1 MALSRYRAGMYEDR
15 PCRLADVPVTD
26 PERRNRLSTY
36 LELCPVCRTDGHRLN
51 WPADPVAAGRH
62 LTQYRAR
69 FYWVCAD
76 HWATFADGPAAYVDA
91 ASSEY
96 GEPEL
101 LPEPITEQDAA
112 DSPYALCRNAFTHCV
127 VCALGRGHRLWS
139 PAYRRGFSFLIATYS
154 KYTYAF
160 CSPMCRHEFMC
171 RPFLYVRYRQ
181 RVAGP
186 EQHVPSPLSVHH
198 LPVLGYLEQTVGP
211 AAGAALRALS
221 VVRPVYPGHTA
232 AVSAALFLGLL
243 VGGSK
248 RNADDGSDSAGDG
261 DGDGDGDVAEYYRAL
276 HTQFV
281 RTCHRFKMAVIQLK
295 SLM

>member
-1 MALSRYRAGMYEDR
+1 MYEDR
-15 PCRLADVPVTD
+15 PCRLADVPVTGS
-26 PERRNRLSTY
+26 EHRNRLSTY
-36 LELCPVCRTDGHRLN
+36 LDLCPVCRTDSNRLN
-51 WPADPVAAGRH
+51 RPTDPITAGRQ

-76 HWATFADGPAAYVDA
+76 HWAAFADGPTAYVDA
-91 ASSEY
+91 APSDY
-96 GEPEL
+96 NGPEL

-112 DSPYALCRNAFTHCV
+112 DNPYTLCKNAFTHCV
-127 VCALGRGHRLWS
+127 VCALGRGRRLWS
-139 PAYRRGFSFLIATYS
+139 PEYRCGFSFLMATYS

-181 RVAGP
+181 RVSGP
-186 EQHVPSPLSVHH
+186 EHHVASPLPVHQ

-211 AAGAALRALS
+211 ATGAAVRALS
-221 VVRPVYPGHTA
+221 VIRPVYPGHTA

-243 VGGSK
+243 VGGSTK
-248 RNADDGSDSAGDG
+248 NADDDG
-261 DGDGDGDVAEYYRAL
+261 DSDLTEYYRAL

-295 SLM
+295 SLT